1 MISRPPRW
9 RRAGAEPP
17 LLAVDSMLFV
27 YHFEGH
33 AEFGEAAGRILAAAE
48 EGRCRLV
55 TSVVALLE
63 VLVVPKRLGRQDL
76 AERYREFF
84 HSFPNLTVVGVD
96 AEIAERAAALR
107 ALHPLRTPDA
117 LHLATAEVS
126 GAAQFV
132 SEDRRLARV
141 ATVAVTPA
149 GATATA
155 LG

>member
-1 MISRPPRW
+1 MSARPPRW

-33 AEFGEAAGRILAAAE
+33 AELGDAAGRILAAAE

-63 VLVVPKRLGRQDL
+63 VLVVPKRLGRKDL
-76 AERYREFF
+76 AERYRELF

-107 ALHPLRTPDA
+107 AESTLRTPDA

-126 GAAQFV
+126 GAGRFV
-132 SEDRRLARV
+132 SEDRRLARGG
-141 ATVAVTPA
+141 TVAIA
-149 GATATA
+149 SLEETAA
-155 LG
+155 SLA